1 MKKEKTNKYFKR
13 FFWAAFIFYLLILI
27 KIVLLKDTD
36 LSSLPMFL
44 TGEKKGFRSL
54 NLIPFQTFV
63 SFSRIAGQGNFLWS
77 LSNILG
83 NSLVF
88 LPFGYLLALLNR
100 PKGSKLKIILLS
112 ALLSLFF
119 ETSQYVFYLGSADID
134 DLLLNVLGAYIGIL
148 CFKLLSALC
157 RKDQRYIYV
166 TSLVLGCISF
176 AAAGSVAYIEFGNR
190 LGLVHYK
197 SETIG
202 GEDIPKRNPDYYGYF
217 VSGSTEVIRCTSDI
231 DETFGN
237 PSSITVNPGTKVF
250 FLSFENDKTSLHQI
264 NTVYKRCS
272 LSQLKSVKKN
282 SKVSV
287 WFSKKKNIADIVVLS
302 DPPGNDGDIMTSESS
317 AEKKKLNGTVVDIR
331 SGSFTITK
339 INTYKDKKTGGD
351 ISVSTDIHI
360 TVKYK
365 KDFKVTVCDA
375 YDMGMRTKYRKGS
388 IRNVKKGRTIELKG
402 TVKNKAF
409 YAESATVYIF
419 HK

>member
-1 MKKEKTNKYFKR
+1 MKKENSNKYFKR
-13 FFWAAFIFYLLILI
+13 FFWAVFIFYLLILI
-27 KIVLLKDTD
+27 KIVLLKDTE

-77 LSNILG
+77 LSNLLG

-88 LPFGYLLALLNR
+88 LPFGYLLALLR
-100 PKGSKLKIILLS
+100 GSKGSKLKIILLS

-134 DLLLNVLGAYIGIL
+134 DLILNVLGACTGIL
-148 CFKLLSALC
+148 CFKLLTALC
-157 RKDQRYIYV
+157 RKDQRRIYV
-166 TSLVLGCISF
+166 TSLILGCISF
-176 AAAGSVAYIEFGNR
+176 AAASSIAYIEFGNR

-197 SETIG
+197 LETIG
-202 GEDIPKRNPDYYGYF
+202 GEDIPKRNPDYNGYF
-217 VSGSTEVIRCTSDI
+217 VSGSAEAIHCTSDI
-231 DETFGN
+231 DETFGD
-237 PSSITVNPGTKVF
+237 PSSISVTSDTKVF
-250 FLSFENDKTSLHQI
+250 FLSYENDKASLHQI

-287 WFSKKKNIADIVVLS
+287 WFSKKKNHADIVVLS
-302 DPPGNDGDIMTSESS
+302 DPPGNDEDIMTSESS
-317 AEKKKLNGTVVDIR
+317 AKKKKLNGTVVDIQ

-351 ISVSTDIHI
+351 ISESTDIHI

-365 KDFKVTVCDA
+365 KDLKVTVCDA
-375 YDMGMRTKYRKGS
+375 YDMGTKTKYRKGS
-388 IRNVKKGRTIELKG
+388 IHDVKKGRTIELKG
-402 TVKNKAF
+402 MIKNKVF
-409 YAESATVYIF
+409 YAESATIYIF